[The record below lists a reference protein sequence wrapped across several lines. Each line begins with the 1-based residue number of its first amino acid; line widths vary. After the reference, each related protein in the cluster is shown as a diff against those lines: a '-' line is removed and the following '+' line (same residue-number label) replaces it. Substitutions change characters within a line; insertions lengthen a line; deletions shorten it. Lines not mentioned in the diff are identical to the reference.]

1 MKEVIIVDKTHLDL
15 GFTDFA
21 ENIRRRY
28 LESFIPGA
36 IELAEQ
42 VNCGGEKKFVW
53 TTGSWLIK
61 EALEGGG
68 KLRSMTEKALRD
80 GNIAAHA
87 LPFTTHTELMH
98 PRLSEYGLS
107 VVDEIDEITGRKTI
121 AAKMTDVPGHTAAIV
136 PALAA
141 HGIKLLHIG
150 LNTAAALPDVPGCF
164 LWKFGGS
171 EVVVIYSDGYGSDFT
186 CPHIDKVLCL
196 DHTADNSGL
205 RSRASVL
212 ARFSRLQRKYPG
224 YNVRAGRLDDIAED
238 LWQVRGKLPVVEG
251 EIGDTWIHGAASD
264 PYKTAAL
271 RVMCNL
277 GEKWLG
283 ENKLQFES
291 DSCRKFYDALLCV
304 TEHTWGGD
312 MKIFLEDTEHYRKD
326 KFRKARARDKVKV
339 RNVFGD
345 FPFRIRAFCETA
357 LGIKTYSYSAI
368 EKSWKEQRA
377 YMEKA
382 LSFLPEECR
391 REAEEKLALLRP
403 AALPSAKTDDRYIMG
418 ANVKCGEYTL
428 SVNPLGGANLAF
440 GKTPVLAAGGRPLLR
455 YTSYGKDDFDYYARH
470 YMRHRASWAVSDNLR
485 PGLKASDCP
494 SAVYDY
500 AVTDAFTENRNG
512 EVRITLYLKC
522 DKYACE
528 KLGAPKNAAAV
539 YTLTE
544 KGLSLD
550 IFWTD
555 KDAVRTV
562 ESTACFFYP
571 ASEKTLYRKI
581 GVPVDPL
588 SVVSRGNR
596 KISAVSALLL
606 TCGGE
611 EFTLENVHSPL
622 VAANGA
628 NILRFDDALADING
642 YGAAFILHDNVWGTN
657 FPLWYEENAAFSFN
671 LRRSGEVAD

>member
-21 ENIRRRY
+21 ENVRRRY

-36 IELAEQ
+36 IELAEK

-98 PRLSEYGLS
+98 PRLLEYGLS

-164 LWKFGGS
+164 LWKFGGA
-171 EVVVIYSDGYGSDFT
+171 EVVVIYSDGYGGDFT

-224 YNVRAGRLDDIAED
+224 YTVRAGRLDDIAED
-238 LWQVRGKLPVVEG
+238 LWQVRGKLPIVEG

-271 RVMCNL
+271 RTLCNL

-312 MKIFLEDTEHYRKD
+312 MKTFLEDTEHYRKD
-326 KFRKARARDKVKV
+326 KFQKARARGKVMP
-339 RNVFGD
+339 RNIFGD
-345 FPFRIRAFCETA
+345 FPYRLRAFCETA
-357 LGIKTYSYSAI
+357 LGIRKYSYSAI

-377 YMEKA
+377 YIEKA

-403 AALPSAKTDDRYIMG
+403 AALPVAKTDGKYIMG
-418 ANVKCGEYTL
+418 TNVKCGEYTL
-428 SVNPLGGANLAF
+428 SVNSLGGANLTL

-455 YTSYGKDDFDYYARH
+455 YTSYGKADFDYYARH
-470 YMRHRASWAVSDNLR
+470 YMRHRMCWAVSDNLR
-485 PGLKASDCP
+485 PGLKEGDCP
-494 SAVYDY
+494 SASYDY
-500 AVTDAFTENRNG
+500 TVTSAFKEDKDG
-512 EVRITLYLKC
+512 EVKITLYMKC
-522 DKYACE
+522 DGYACG

-581 GVPVDPL
+581 GVPVNPL

-611 EFTLENVHSPL
+611 NFELENAHSPL

-628 NILRFDDALADING
+628 NILRFDDKLADING